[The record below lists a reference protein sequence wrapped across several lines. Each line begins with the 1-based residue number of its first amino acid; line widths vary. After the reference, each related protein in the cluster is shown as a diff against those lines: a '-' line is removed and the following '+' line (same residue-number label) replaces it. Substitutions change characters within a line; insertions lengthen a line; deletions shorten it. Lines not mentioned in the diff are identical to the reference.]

1 MDIVRNELL
10 WYIKMVFTPR
20 FDVIQR
26 PNAWEARC
34 LVCTLQRRLLVIV
47 LMLFRLQD
55 QMFRRIRCK

>member
-34 LVCTLQRRLLVIV
+34 LMYTLQRRLSVMV
-47 LMLFRLQD
+47 LMLFRLQY
-55 QMFRRIRCK
+55 QLFRRIRYK